1 MNIEILK
8 REYENASELQSYD
21 KMKKVAQRLLNYYN
35 IEESQIYTKYTQ
47 YITFRGEEYQIDVE
61 FDSEPDN
68 WYFVVTDT
76 KNAVHDY
83 GTISGENE
91 IEVLDKIKTNFDS
104 HIKLN
109 IS

>member
-21 KMKKVAQRLLNYYN
+21 EMKKVAQRLLNYYN
-35 IEESQIYTKYTQ
+35 IEESQIYTKYIQ
-47 YITFRGEEYQIDVE
+47 YITFRGKEYQIDVG

-68 WYFVVTDT
+68 WYFVVTDAE
-76 KNAVHDY
+76 NAVHDC

-91 IEVLDKIKTNFDS
+91 IEVLDKIKNNFDY

>member
-68 WYFVVTDT
+68 WYFVVTDA
-76 KNAVHDY
+76 KNTVHDY

-91 IEVLDKIKTNFDS
+91 VEVLDKIKTNFDS